1 MCDRSH
7 PSTGQIAC
15 TSPPGGFARP
25 HEGLLVDDL
34 FLFRSTA
41 GPLTAAPSRL
51 KGAQRASRDG
61 NARHVPLAAMER
73 RRIDTLLTERGL
85 AGSRTRAAE
94 SVRAGRVR
102 VGRDGPR
109 VMKPGQLV
117 SADAELLVE
126 GERRYVSRGG
136 LKLEHALD
144 ELGIEVARLLCLDV
158 GASTGGFTDCLLQRG
173 AERVIAVD
181 VGYGQLDWTLRN
193 DPRVEVMERVNARN
207 LSPDEL
213 SHRAELATIDVSFIS
228 LAKVLPA
235 VASCLAEG
243 GEILALVKPQFE
255 LGRGRVRGG
264 VVRSVDERRE
274 ALLSVASAA
283 QGAGLAVKGFAS
295 SGLPGPKG
303 NRETF
308 IWCAPDGEGI
318 EDLQAAVAKV
328 EP

>member
-1 MCDRSH
+1 
-7 PSTGQIAC
+7 
-15 TSPPGGFARP
+15 
-25 HEGLLVDDL
+25 
-34 FLFRSTA
+34 
-41 GPLTAAPSRL
+41 
-51 KGAQRASRDG
+51 
-61 NARHVPLAAMER
+61 MER
-73 RRIDTLLTERGL
+73 RRIDTLLAERGL

-94 SVRAGRVR
+94 SVRAGQVR
-102 VGRDGPR
+102 IGRDGPR
-109 VMKPGQLV
+109 ATKPGQLV
-117 SADAELLVE
+117 SADTELLLE

-144 ELGIEVARLLCLDV
+144 ELGIDVTGRCLDL

-207 LSPDEL
+207 LNPDDL
-213 SHRAELATIDVSFIS
+213 PYRSDLATVDVSFIS
-228 LAKVLPA
+228 LTKVLPA
-235 VASCLAEG
+235 TANSLAEG

-264 VVRSVDERRE
+264 VVRSAEERRE
-274 ALLSVASAA
+274 ALLSAA
-283 QGAGLAVKGFAS
+283 GAAIQAGLAVKGLAP

-308 IWCAPDGEGI
+308 IWLATRGEGI
-318 EDLQAAVAKV
+318 EDLEAAVAKV

>member
-1 MCDRSH
+1 
-7 PSTGQIAC
+7 
-15 TSPPGGFARP
+15 
-25 HEGLLVDDL
+25 
-34 FLFRSTA
+34 
-41 GPLTAAPSRL
+41 
-51 KGAQRASRDG
+51 
-61 NARHVPLAAMER
+61 MER
-73 RRIDTLLTERGL
+73 RRIDTLLAERGL
-85 AGSRTRAAE
+85 ARSRTGAAE

-102 VGRDGPR
+102 LGRDGPR
-109 VMKPGQLV
+109 ATKPGQLV

-144 ELGIEVARLLCLDV
+144 ELGIDVAGLSCLDV

-173 AERVIAVD
+173 AERVLAVD

-193 DPRVEVMERVNARN
+193 DPRVEVMERTNARH
-207 LSPDEL
+207 LRPEELLYRPD
-213 SHRAELATIDVSFIS
+213 LATIDVSFIS

-235 VASCLAEG
+235 VARCLDEG

-264 VVRSVDERRE
+264 VVRSADERRE
-274 ALLSVASAA
+274 ALLSVARAA
-283 QGAGLAVKGFAS
+283 RDIGLAARGFAP

-308 IWCAPDGEGI
+308 IRCASEGAGI
-318 EDLQAAVAKV
+318 VDLEAAVARADA
-328 EP
+328 